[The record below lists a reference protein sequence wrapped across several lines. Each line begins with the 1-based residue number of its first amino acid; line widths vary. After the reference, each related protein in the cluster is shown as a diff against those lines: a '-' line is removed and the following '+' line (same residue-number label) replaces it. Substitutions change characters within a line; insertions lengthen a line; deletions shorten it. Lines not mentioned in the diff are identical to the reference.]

1 MKMNSELWKSFDV
14 GRAPVLRMRTVA
26 WHVNTV
32 MNCDELNAG
41 ELLLNKMA
49 QDNILKQRDGKWV
62 FTRLTLARKRDAKR
76 LPQVLAAC
84 IQLLHRDKEGIRTQ
98 GLTSLTLGETVIKCM
113 KLNVLWNQSWWSDG

>member
-1 MKMNSELWKSFDV
+1 MNSELWKSFDV
-14 GRAPVLRMRTVA
+14 GRAPVLRMGTVA

-49 QDNILKQRDGKWV
+49 QDNILKQRNGKWV
-62 FTRLTLARKRDAKR
+62 FVRLTPARTRDVKR

-84 IQLLHRDKEGIRTQ
+84 IQLLHRDKEGFREISALPVPWRDFKKMY
-98 GLTSLTLGETVIKCM
+98 EVKCA
-113 KLNVLWNQSWWSDG
+113 LESIVVV

>member
-14 GRAPVLRMRTVA
+14 GRAPVLRMRTLA

-84 IQLLHRDKEGIRTQ
+84 IQLLHRDKEGLGTI
-98 GLTSLTLGETVIKCM
+98 STLPDAWRNRNKMYEVKCA
-113 KLNVLWNQSWWSDG
+113 LESIVVV

>member
-14 GRAPVLRMRTVA
+14 GRAPVLRKRTVA

-84 IQLLHRDKEGIRTQ
+84 IQLLHRDKEGFRQ
-98 GLTSLTLGETVIKCM
+98 RSDLPDSWRNFDKLYEVKCA
-113 KLNVLWNQSWWSDG
+113 LESIVVV

>member
-1 MKMNSELWKSFDV
+1 MNSELWKSFDV
-14 GRAPVLRMRTVA
+14 GHAPVLRLRTLA

-62 FTRLTLARKRDAKR
+62 FTRLTPARKRDVKR

-84 IQLLHRDKEGIRTQ
+84 IQLLHRDKEGLGTI
-98 GLTSLTLGETVIKCM
+98 STLPDAWRNRNKMYEVKCA
-113 KLNVLWNQSWWSDG
+113 LESIVVV